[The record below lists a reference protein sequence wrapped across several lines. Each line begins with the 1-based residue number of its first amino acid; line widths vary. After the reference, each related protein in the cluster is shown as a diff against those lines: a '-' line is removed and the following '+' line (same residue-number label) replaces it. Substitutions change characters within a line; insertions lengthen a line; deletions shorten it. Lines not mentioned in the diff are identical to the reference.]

1 MSTHCALIVKVNES
15 DLRKTMSSGLNNLPK
30 AKKDSNVKGRFLN
43 DWGDYGEASGVNLT
57 EPTLIDKK
65 YMGIYVHWD
74 GYPDWMLETLY
85 THWNTYKDA
94 LDIVLG
100 GDCSSIDKYSIRR
113 YADRS
118 GEEWEYLKPKQAN
131 TIKGVVS
138 HIDCEYAY
146 LFEDGEWRQ
155 VSVR

>member
-1 MSTHCALIVKVNES
+1 MSTHCALIVKVKES

-30 AKKDSNVKGRFLN
+30 AKRDSSVKGRFLN
-43 DWGDYGEASGVNLT
+43 DWSDYGENGNVNLT
-57 EPTLIDKK
+57 EPTLIGRK

-74 GYPDWMLETLY
+74 GYPDWMLRTLSG
-85 THWNTYKDA
+85 HWNTYKDA
-94 LDIVLG
+94 LNIVLS
-100 GDCSSIDKYSIRR
+100 GDCSSIDENSIRR

-118 GEEWEYLKPKQAN
+118 GEEWKYLKPKQAD

-146 LFEDGEWRQ
+146 LFEDGEWRE
-155 VSVR
+155 VPIR

>member
-1 MSTHCALIVKVNES
+1 MSTHCALIIKVNEN
-15 DLRKTMSSGLNNLPK
+15 DLRKTLSSGLNNLPK
-30 AKKDSNVKGRFLN
+30 AKKDSAVKGRFLN

-94 LDIVLG
+94 LDIILG

-113 YADRS
+113 YADRD

-131 TIKGVVS
+131 TIKGVVEQ
-138 HIDCEYAY
+138 IDCEYAY
-146 LFEDGEWRQ
+146 LFEDGEWKEVPIR
-155 VSVR
+155 